1 MTSDRK
7 YQHLFSQFQFR
18 KTLIWIYACVHA
30 KLLHSCLT
38 LCDAMDY
45 SPPGSSVHG
54 ILQARILEWVA
65 TLSSRGS
72 SQPRDQ
78 SHVSFVSLTLT
89 GGFHL
94 VLPGKPLYTGVEA
107 KEFSVSK
114 KLRLLQ
120 IEFCYHFQLAV
131 KRKLHAGT
139 EEKMV
144 FRILRLSKKVRLR

>member
-1 MTSDRK
+1 M
-7 YQHLFSQFQFR
+7 
-18 KTLIWIYACVHA
+18 
-30 KLLHSCLT
+30 
-38 LCDAMDY
+38 
-45 SPPGSSVHG
+45 
-54 ILQARILEWVA
+54 
-65 TLSSRGS
+65 
-72 SQPRDQ
+72 
-78 SHVSFVSLTLT
+78 
-89 GGFHL
+89 
-94 VLPGKPLYTGVEA
+94 LPGKPLYTGVEA